1 MPGIQP
7 KAGPVLNE
15 MMPGD
20 DGGEMMM
27 GAVELTPRLPWIT
40 DGGDDED
47 ERADDADE
55 EGDDDE
61 GNSDGGDP
69 VTPDVM

>member
-1 MPGIQP
+1 
-7 KAGPVLNE
+7 

-27 GAVELTPRLPWIT
+27 GAVELTPRPWMAE
-40 DGGDDED
+40 GGDEDE